1 MDRSPPG
8 SSVHGDS
15 PGKNTRVG
23 CMPFSRGSFPPRIKP
38 TSLTS
43 PALARWFFTTR
54 ATWEDQHFLQI
65 KSSSHELPQLL
76 FVCESLSFL
85 HFRRTTLLHRIF
97 WVGNF
102 VFFQHFEYIIPLPSW
117 PVRFLL
123 RKSLIALG
131 GSLVNWK
138 LLFSWCF

>member
-23 CMPFSRGSFPPRIKP
+23 CMPFSRGSSPPRIKP

-76 FVCESLSFL
+76 FVCESLSLL

-117 PVRFLL
+117 PVRFLQ

-131 GSLVNWK
+131 GSLVN
-138 LLFSWCF
+138 